1 MANKLFITKP
11 LNQLMEESKD
21 SHGLKRTLTRLN
33 LTTLGIGAIIGAGIF
48 VLTGQA
54 AAQYA
59 GPAIVISF
67 IISGLACAFA
77 GLCYAEFASMIPIA
91 GSAYTYSYAT
101 LGEFL
106 AWIIGWD
113 LILEYLFAASTVS
126 VGWSGYVVSFL
137 KDFGI
142 YLPPQLTAAT
152 GTVLYNIPEIG
163 WKALSTVSTE
173 VLSKFDPATLPHVT
187 CIMNAPAM
195 FVVLILSALLVI
207 GIRESAN
214 FNNIMVI
221 TKVSVIILFIA
232 LGFAFIKTANWHP
245 FIPPSQG
252 GWGHF
257 GWSGIL
263 RGAGVIFFAYIGF
276 DAVSTA
282 AQEAKN
288 PQKDMPVG
296 ILGSLTI
303 STILYILVAIVL
315 TGIVSYKTL
324 NVADPVAVG
333 VDAMGKELFWL
344 RPIIKIAAIAG
355 LSSVILVMLL
365 GQPRI
370 FFSMAKDGLLPPVFS
385 KVHPRFKT
393 PYISTIITGSVAMLL
408 AGILPI
414 NILGE
419 LVSIGTLL
427 AFVIVCASVLVL
439 RKTRPEI
446 KRPFKTPWMP
456 YVPILGAGICFVQMV
471 SLPPDT
477 WARLII
483 WMEIGMT
490 IFFTYSIK
498 KSKIRQ
504 GGEKIPE
511 TRLAR
516 FYAYNLII
524 FNLISVILFMIE
536 QDKIV
541 LFKWIY
547 IVIESAIRIIC
558 AFWAFYI
565 AKQTGRNRIAWTLFA
580 LILPAPALIILS
592 FTKKKV

>member
-1 MANKLFITKP
+1 MAKNLFLTKP
-11 LNQLMEESKD
+11 LGDLLQEAKD
-21 SHGLKRTLTRLN
+21 NKAGLKKTLTGLN

-67 IISGLACAFA
+67 IISGIACAFA
-77 GLCYAEFASMIPIA
+77 GLCYAEFASMIPIS

-142 YLPPQLTAAT
+142 FIPTAFTAAT
-152 GTVLYNIPEIG
+152 GSVLVEVPKLG
-163 WKALSTVSTE
+163 WQQLTSNLSTGLLAQGINVDS
-173 VLSKFDPATLPHVT
+173 LPHVT
-187 CIMNAPAM
+187 AIINLPAM
-195 FVVLILSALLVI
+195 FIIAALTVLLII

-221 TKVSVIILFIA
+221 VKVAVIILFIA
-232 LGFAFIKTANWHP
+232 IGIAFVQAGNWHP
-245 FIPPSQG
+245 FIPKNTG
-252 GWGHF
+252 VWGHF

-288 PQKDMPVG
+288 PQRDMPIG
-296 ILGSLTI
+296 ILGSLSV
-303 STILYILVAIVL
+303 STVLYILVAIVL
-315 TGIVSYKTL
+315 TGIVSYTTL
-324 NVADPVAVG
+324 NVSDPVAVG
-333 VDAMGKELFWL
+333 VDAMGKGMFWL
-344 RPIIKIAAIAG
+344 RPIVKIAAIAG

-370 FFSMAKDGLLPPVFS
+370 FYAMSKDGLLPPVFS

-393 PYISTIITGSVAMLL
+393 PYVSTLLTGMVAIVL
-408 AGILPI
+408 AGVLPI
-414 NILGE
+414 SILGE

-427 AFVIVCASVLVL
+427 AFAIVCVSIIVL
-439 RKTRPEI
+439 RKTRPDLE
-446 KRPFKTPWMP
+446 RPFRTPFVP
-456 YVPILGAGICFVQMV
+456 LIPILGALICFVQMAA
-471 SLPPDT
+471 LPIDT

-483 WMEIGMT
+483 WMAIGFV
-490 IFFTYSIK
+490 IYFTYGIRH
-498 KSKIRQ
+498 SKQRA
-504 GGEKIPE
+504 
-511 TRLAR
+511 LN
-516 FYAYNLII
+516 NL
-524 FNLISVILFMIE
+524 
-536 QDKIV
+536 K
-541 LFKWIY
+541 
-547 IVIESAIRIIC
+547 
-558 AFWAFYI
+558 
-565 AKQTGRNRIAWTLFA
+565 
-580 LILPAPALIILS
+580 
-592 FTKKKV
+592 